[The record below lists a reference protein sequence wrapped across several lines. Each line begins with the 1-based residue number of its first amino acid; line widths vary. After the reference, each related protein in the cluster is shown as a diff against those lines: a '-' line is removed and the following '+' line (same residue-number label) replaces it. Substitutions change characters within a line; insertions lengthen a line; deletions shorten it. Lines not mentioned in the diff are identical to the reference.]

1 MPAPDAPTFDLQAH
15 SLASDGELEPAEV
28 VRRAAASGVELL
40 ALSDHDTV
48 EGVDAAIAA
57 GREHGVRVVPAVEL
71 SAVDG
76 AHEDLH
82 VLGYRVDHHDPAL
95 AARLAEARSDRVARS
110 ERMAAAL
117 RDRGLEPDDAVL
129 APIRAAGRPVGR
141 PHLARAVL
149 AHPAS
154 AGALRAAGID
164 PGAPD
169 AVGAVI
175 RRWLVP
181 GAPAY
186 VPRTRPS
193 VEAAIGWI
201 HDAGGLAVWAHPF
214 WNLETPG
221 AVTAALDRYAA
232 AGLDGVEAFYP
243 SHDAEQTGLLV
254 ERAAA
259 LDLLTT
265 GSADFHGPGRSE
277 FSRFRAFSLHG
288 HEPRLGAIGA

>member
-1 MPAPDAPTFDLQAH
+1 MPAPDAPTFDLQSH
-15 SLASDGELEPAEV
+15 SVASDGELEPAEV
-28 VRRAAASGVELL
+28 VRLAGAAGVELL

-57 GREHGVRVVPAVEL
+57 GREHGVRVVPAIEL

-82 VLGYRVDHHDPAL
+82 VLGYLVDHHDPAL
-95 AARLAEARSDRVARS
+95 AARLADARADRVDRS

-117 RDRGLEPDDAVL
+117 RAAGLALDDAVL
-129 APIRAAGRPVGR
+129 DPIRAAGRPIGR

-149 AHPAS
+149 AHPDS
-154 AGALRAAGID
+154 AAALRAAGID
-164 PGAPD
+164 PAGPD
-169 AVGAVI
+169 AVGEVI
-175 RRWLVP
+175 RRWMVA

-201 HDAGGLAVWAHPF
+201 HDAGGLAIWAHPF
-214 WNLETPG
+214 WNLDAPA

-232 AGLDGVEAFYP
+232 EGLDGVEAFYP
-243 SHDAEQTGLLV
+243 FHDAAQTALLV
-254 ERAAA
+254 QRAAA

-265 GSADFHGPGRSE
+265 GSADFHGPGRGE
-277 FSRFRAFSLHG
+277 FSGFRAFSLYG
-288 HEPRLGAIGA
+288 HTPRLGAIDP